1 VNKAFEKSKKT
12 VVEVNEIFRD
22 LSNLVHEQG
31 AMIDNIESNI
41 EESVV
46 KTSEGVEDLRKANDY
61 QKSSRNKMCCLALI
75 ILIIAAIIVVVVYF
89 VLAKH

>member
-1 VNKAFEKSKKT
+1 
-12 VVEVNEIFRD
+12 
-22 LSNLVHEQG
+22 
-31 AMIDNIESNI
+31 MIDNIESNI

-46 KTSEGVEDLRKANDY
+46 KTSDGVEELRKANDY